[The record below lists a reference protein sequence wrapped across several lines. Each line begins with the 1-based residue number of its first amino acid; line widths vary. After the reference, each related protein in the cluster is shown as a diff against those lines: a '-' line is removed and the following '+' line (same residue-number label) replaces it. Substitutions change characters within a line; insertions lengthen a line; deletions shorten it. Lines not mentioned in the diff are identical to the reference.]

1 MEYTQHL
8 ADVRARQ
15 ERVRPADTPRE
26 KLGRLMAGVT
36 E

>member
-15 ERVRPADTPRE
+15 ESFTVVKPPFVTPSTKE
-26 KLGRLMAGVT
+26 A
-36 E
+36 